1 MKCFL
6 IVQVKKRQLKRLN
19 TDSGVPIFLSG
30 LDAKKEAEHLRNRGT
45 AIMTLTMQDLSNMVL
60 AGEMR
65 EPVTTLK
72 MTEEMQKKLHENH
85 ERYLEEYC
93 NVEELDFE
101 KYRDEGGY
109 DEEGQKRFRNRC
121 ITVQQLSASGYTRSQ
136 IKHLYKL
143 IMADFGAE
151 KIMSMFPKETSTK
164 QIDNFSKVF

>member
-1 MKCFL
+1 
-6 IVQVKKRQLKRLN
+6 
-19 TDSGVPIFLSG
+19 
-30 LDAKKEAEHLRNRGT
+30 
-45 AIMTLTMQDLSNMVL
+45 MVI

-93 NVEELDFE
+93 NLEELDFE

-109 DEEGQKRFRNRC
+109 DEEGQKRFQSRC

-151 KIMSMFPKETSTK
+151 KIMSMFPPKTSVE
-164 QIDNFSKVF
+164 QIDNLSKIF

>member
-1 MKCFL
+1 
-6 IVQVKKRQLKRLN
+6 
-19 TDSGVPIFLSG
+19 
-30 LDAKKEAEHLRNRGT
+30 
-45 AIMTLTMQDLSNMVL
+45 MQDLSNMVI

-72 MTEEMQKKLHENH
+72 MTEEMQKKLHEKY

-93 NVEELDFE
+93 NLEELDFE

-109 DEEGQKRFRNRC
+109 DEEGQKRFQSRC

-151 KIMSMFPKETSTK
+151 KIMSIFPRETSTK
-164 QIDNFSKVF
+164 QIDNFSKVFWSHLVMSVFPTQMYCEGTDRRLPLILRKGEKQLWEQIWF

>member
-1 MKCFL
+1 
-6 IVQVKKRQLKRLN
+6 
-19 TDSGVPIFLSG
+19 
-30 LDAKKEAEHLRNRGT
+30 
-45 AIMTLTMQDLSNMVL
+45 
-60 AGEMR
+60 MR
-65 EPVTTLK
+65 EPISTLK

-93 NVEELDFE
+93 NLEELDFE
-101 KYRDEGGY
+101 RYRDKDGY
-109 DEEGQKRFRNRC
+109 DEDGQKRFQSRC